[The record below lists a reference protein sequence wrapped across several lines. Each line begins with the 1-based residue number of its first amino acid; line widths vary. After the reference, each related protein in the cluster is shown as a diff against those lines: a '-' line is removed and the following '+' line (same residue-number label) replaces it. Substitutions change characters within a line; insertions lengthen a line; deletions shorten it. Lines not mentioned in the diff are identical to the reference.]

1 MEQFEASMTADY
13 FNALVHNPMLQQ
25 VPLLKR
31 REDELT
37 KAEFMLVVLSMMNKV
52 EDSDLLTA
60 SRIFDRYDVKT
71 DGFLSEEVI
80 KLHFSVAQQKEKAE
94 TKAGKN
100 RRPSYIHV
108 YNGDGVPGDGAA
120 YATANPLA
128 AERRASHSAA
138 AAGGQIQ
145 PQGHGQDL
153 EEARRSISLQ
163 KYSSS
168 DPNPTTVSTAGT
180 NPVDGGDPSNTTTP
194 YAAMK

>member
-37 KAEFMLVVLSMMNKV
+37 KAEFMLGVLSMR
-52 EDSDLLTA
+52 

-138 AAGGQIQ
+138 AAAGGQIQ